1 MSIHMEDQYNLKRFI
16 DAQKDGVYEVALDE
30 IRKGKKE
37 SHWMWFVFPQ
47 IDGLGISPTAKYYA
61 IKNTNE
67 AHEYINHPV
76 LGERL
81 REITMA
87 LLELPTS
94 DATEVMG
101 FVDDQKLHSC
111 MTLFAAVSE
120 YKVFPVALN
129 KFFHGEYDSNTMQ
142 LITSELEQRGMYM

>member
-16 DAQKDGVYEVALDE
+16 DAQKNGVYERALDE
-30 IRKGKKE
+30 IRSGKKK
-37 SHWMWFVFPQ
+37 SHWMWFIFPQ
-47 IDGLGISPTAKYYA
+47 IDGLGVSCMAKRYS
-61 IKNTNE
+61 IKSLNE
-67 AHEYINHPV
+67 ACEYINHPV
-76 LGERL
+76 LGKRL
-81 REITMA
+81 RDITMA
-87 LLELPTS
+87 LLLLPTN
-94 DATEVMG
+94 DATEIMG

-129 KFFHGEYDSNTMQ
+129 KFFHGEYDSNTMK